1 MPASQA
7 SRLAPAREES
17 LSHAQFAAHLGFVL
31 TGVVNTLLGPILPI
45 VSQRWSLTDAQAGR
59 LFAAQFFG
67 AMLGTFASG
76 RLMAVLGVRRCAML
90 GLAMMAAGVAATG
103 LADHRFGALAVI
115 VFGLGL
121 GVGVPA
127 TNLWIARADPSRSA
141 SALSLLNASWCIG
154 AASCA
159 PLILYGAGRIG
170 LTDTLA
176 IVAVLLAA
184 TAIIGTLAGRAG
196 ARRAARHHEHSESSS
211 AANSAAMNRALTTG
225 TAKSAADAATNPAP
239 ATSAA
244 AGTHT
249 APIESAAAFTAPP
262 ASPQPLSPAPV
273 EHFPRI
279 APQAHADFI
288 ALISA
293 LLFFYVGVETG
304 VGGWAATY
312 AQRLHLFSAAKI
324 GFAQSVFYGALLIG
338 RVLAPLALRRVSA
351 LRLLFAGMAV
361 GAAGSLLFTIA
372 PQPAQ
377 VLAGICIAGIGMA
390 PMFPV
395 AVSIYSDELGAATT
409 RSAGLV
415 FAIANVGGITFPW
428 LIGEVSTRAQGLRYG
443 MLVPFACIAAMLVI
457 ATRLKGL
464 LRKI

>member
-67 AMLGTFASG
+67 AMLGTIASG
-76 RLMAVLGVRRCAML
+76 RLMAALGVRRCAML

-127 TNLWIARADPSRSA
+127 TNLWIARAAPSRSA

-184 TAIIGTLAGRAG
+184 TAMIGTLAGRAG
-196 ARRAARHHEHSESSS
+196 ARRAARHHERAASRS
-211 AANSAAMNRALTTG
+211 AANS
-225 TAKSAADAATNPAP
+225 
-239 ATSAA
+239 
-244 AGTHT
+244 
-249 APIESAAAFTAPP
+249 AAFTAPP

-273 EHFPRI
+273 EHLPRI
-279 APQAHADFI
+279 APQAHAAFI

-293 LLFFYVGVETG
+293 FLFFYVGVETG

-428 LIGEVSTRAQGLRYG
+428 LIGEVSTRMQALRYG
-443 MLVPFACIAAMLVI
+443 MLVPFACIATMLVI
-457 ATRLKGL
+457 ATRLNVL